1 MGSSRLDSRRPITDA
16 CPDAISCVMQLKQ
29 LIQDLAASSVE
40 GPLDREVAGIT
51 YDSRRVTPG
60 MLFVAIP
67 GQHADGHEFIETAI
81 ERGATAVICERN
93 GMVFN
98 RVTKIKVADAREALA
113 RAAMTYYQHPSAKLK
128 VIGVTGTNG
137 KTTVAF
143 MIKAILEAAGIKTGL
158 IGTVRYEIGE
168 RVIPAHRTTPES
180 LEVQQLM
187 AQMLRADCQAC
198 VMEASSHALEQKRL
212 LGIEF
217 DVAIFTNLTR
227 DHLDYHATMEGYFA
241 AKRKLFTALDEGTKK
256 GTAVINIDDT
266 FGARLAGQTK
276 AEVELTYGLEKA
288 ARLRASKIEL
298 SKDGSRF
305 MVETPERKFACRL
318 PLIGRHNIYNAL
330 AAVGAGIALKVPVLA
345 LQAALNAMPPV
356 PGRLETVSLQQP
368 FGVYVDYAHTDDA
381 LKNVL
386 TTLREITPGRLL
398 LAFGCGG
405 NRDAGKRARMG
416 RVAAELADY
425 TIVTTDNP
433 RKESPE
439 KIAAQIADGY
449 RKLRSEG
456 CSVELERRRAIQ
468 EIIGKAQAGDT
479 VLIAGK
485 GHETY
490 QEFEDTVVP
499 FDDRT
504 HAREALENLGFGAK

>member
-1 MGSSRLDSRRPITDA
+1 
-16 CPDAISCVMQLKQ
+16 MQLRH
-29 LIQDLAASSVE
+29 LIQNFSAITIE
-40 GPLDREVAGIT
+40 GPLDGEVAGIT

-60 MLFVAIP
+60 MVFVAIP
-67 GQHADGHEFIETAI
+67 GRNSDGHEFIQTAI

-93 GMVFN
+93 GIGSS
-98 RVTKIKVADAREALA
+98 RATKIKVADVREAMA
-113 RAAMTYYQHPSAKLK
+113 RAAMCYYQNPSAKLK
-128 VIGVTGTNG
+128 IIGVTGTNG

-168 RVIPAHRTTPES
+168 RVIPAQRTTPES

-198 VMEASSHALEQKRL
+198 VMEVSSHALEQKRVF
-212 LGIEF
+212 GIEF

-227 DHLDYHATMEGYFA
+227 DHLDYHGTMESYFA
-241 AKRKLFTALDEGTKK
+241 AKQKLFAALQQGTKK

-266 FGARLAGQTK
+266 YGARLAGQTK
-276 AEVELTYGLEKA
+276 VEVELTYGLQKA
-288 ARLRASKIEL
+288 ARLRADKIQL
-298 SKDGSRF
+298 GKDGSRF
-305 MVETPERKFACRL
+305 VIEMPERKFACRL

-330 AAVGAGIALKVPVLA
+330 AAVGAGISLDIPVVT

-356 PGRLETVSLQQP
+356 PGRLEMVSAGQP

-386 TTLREITPGRLL
+386 TTLREITAGRLL

-416 RVAAELADY
+416 KVAAELADF
-425 TIVTTDNP
+425 TIITNDNP
-433 RKESPE
+433 RKEVPE
-439 KIAAQIADGY
+439 KIAEQIVGGY
-449 RKLRSEG
+449 RSLRTEG
-456 CSVELERRRAIQ
+456 YIVELERRRAIQ
-468 EIIGKAQAGDT
+468 QIIGKAEAGDT

-499 FDDRT
+499 FDDRL
-504 HAREALENLGFGAK
+504 HAQEALESLGFASEP